1 MTKLLQE
8 LKGHDQWWAWAQNLL
23 TVVTLV
29 LAPIS
34 ARESFDAQIVGGA
47 ALYLAGA
54 IVGLLGVREL
64 GRNRS
69 PHPQP
74 LTGSF
79 LVQSGIYLVM
89 RHPLYSSLILVTF
102 GWAIAW
108 NSVPALLAAVALTIL
123 LDQKARLEE
132 RYLTKRFS
140 EYREYAERVSRFF
153 PGLY

>member
-1 MTKLLQE
+1 MTKQLLE
-8 LKGHDQWWAWAQNLL
+8 REGRERWWVWVQNLL
-23 TVVTLV
+23 TVAALV

-34 ARESFDAQIVGGA
+34 ARESNKALIVVGA

-54 IVGLLGVREL
+54 IIGVMAVREL

-69 PHPQP
+69 PHPRP
-74 LTGSF
+74 LTGSI
-79 LVQSGIYLVM
+79 LVQSGIYSVM

-102 GWAIAW
+102 GWALAW
-108 NSVPALLAAVALTIL
+108 NSLPTLLVTVALAIL

-132 RYLTKRFS
+132 RYITKRFP
-140 EYREYAERVSRFF
+140 EYREYAAQVSRFV